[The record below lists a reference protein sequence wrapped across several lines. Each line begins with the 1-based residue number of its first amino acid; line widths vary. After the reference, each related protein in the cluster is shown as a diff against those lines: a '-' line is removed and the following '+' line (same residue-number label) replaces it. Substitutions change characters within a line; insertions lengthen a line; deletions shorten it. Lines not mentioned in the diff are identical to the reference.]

1 MRLQR
6 PTQCPAQ
13 ETQMKQWF
21 LKSIIGQG
29 RRREGRG
36 AGQRQL
42 HWIKGLKCFDENGI
56 LESSFYYS
64 RGAMRLVCQRTLEG
78 KTFFDKTPEYEA
90 DKRRV
95 GSRHTTHYS
104 HEPPRR
110 RTERSQEV
118 GNVEGAKLQTN
129 PQEIQLYM
137 KAFQSL
143 GQTQNGVHRQ
153 SISLSTLLIKSPDAV
168 ILTQLLCTTL

>member
-1 MRLQR
+1 
-6 PTQCPAQ
+6 
-13 ETQMKQWF
+13 
-21 LKSIIGQG
+21 
-29 RRREGRG
+29 
-36 AGQRQL
+36 
-42 HWIKGLKCFDENGI
+42 
-56 LESSFYYS
+56 
-64 RGAMRLVCQRTLEG
+64 MRLVCQRTLEG

-90 DKRRV
+90 DKSLRV